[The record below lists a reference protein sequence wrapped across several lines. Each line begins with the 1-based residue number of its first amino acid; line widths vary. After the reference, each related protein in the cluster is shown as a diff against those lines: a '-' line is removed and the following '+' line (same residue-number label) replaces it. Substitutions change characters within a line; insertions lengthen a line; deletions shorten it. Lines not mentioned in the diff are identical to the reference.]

1 MEYKNALVASYS
13 HVVSAVVDRVMD
25 IIESFFVRDVSLR
38 QMPVNNESNATSNQT
53 DGASSSDKMDE
64 SNSSTPTKRFMNV
77 RVATVATTSSLR
89 ILDGVRML
97 GPSLAKLCEIA
108 SSKNDNRSTSSAS
121 GAKDGGKD
129 GGNGNNAQST
139 PPPIPTASLAANL
152 CIAIHRTTVKS
163 CAKTLENFAYVV
175 KNDPL
180 DGEKYRPSDARV
192 AAVSSDVVRAIRLVA
207 PFVNAYKSVSKRRYV
222 YQQFMFH
229 LY

>member
-38 QMPVNNESNATSNQT
+38 QMPVNNESGSTSKET
-53 DGASSSDKMDE
+53 DGSASDKMDE
-64 SNSSTPTKRFMNV
+64 SNSSTPTKLFMNV

-108 SSKNDNRSTSSAS
+108 SSKNDNRSTSSTS
-121 GAKDGGKD
+121 GLQDGGKD
-129 GGNGNNAQST
+129 GGDGNNAQS

-192 AAVSSDVVRAIRLVA
+192 AAVSSDVIRAIRLVA
-207 PFVNAYKSVSKRRYV
+207 PFVNAYKSVSKRRCV
-222 YQQFMFH
+222 HHYQ
-229 LY
+229 